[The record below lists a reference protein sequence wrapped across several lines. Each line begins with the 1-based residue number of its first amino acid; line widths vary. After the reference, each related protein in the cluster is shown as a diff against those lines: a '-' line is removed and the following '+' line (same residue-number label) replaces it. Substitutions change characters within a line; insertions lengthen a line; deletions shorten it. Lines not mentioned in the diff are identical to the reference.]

1 MSSPH
6 KIATFS
12 VYTKI
17 SHHEFLHNSL
27 YFRLHPH
34 FTIRYLFV
42 IIMSFT
48 LVYHAP
54 VIHRIHKTIC
64 PVNASSPQVPPVL
77 PVFLRHSSPVTPKK
91 PINTKVYRFFQQP
104 LFSCPAPRVG
114 LEPTTPRLTAVCSIT
129 DMNTY
134 RKTRI
139 SKSLSHLLSDKTYI
153 IIL

>member
-1 MSSPH
+1 
-6 KIATFS
+6 
-12 VYTKI
+12 
-17 SHHEFLHNSL
+17 
-27 YFRLHPH
+27 
-34 FTIRYLFV
+34 
-42 IIMSFT
+42 MSFT

-114 LEPTTPRLTAVCSIT
+114 LEPTTPRLTAVCSTT

-139 SKSLSHLLSDKTYI
+139 SKSLSHLLSDETYI
-153 IIL
+153 ILNYSRNNSINCWNLHSYCILIDYCFSPFKWIEKDLYLW